1 MREQNRAIQENIK
14 KNETENAMV
23 AVSAG
28 EGMDSEFTGAG
39 VGVIISGGQTMNP
52 SIDTIAKAIRKAN
65 ARNVFVLPNNSNIIM
80 AGPAG
85 GGAFR
90 PQRNSHTYK
99 DHDAGNGGGNGLC
112 PREYSGGKP
121 QAHGKGCGKRRIGAV
136 TYAVRDTSCNGLTIA
151 KGDIIGLKD
160 NAITSVGKTVED
172 ATLSLIEKMLEGRE
186 EAMVTL
192 YFGEGVTEEQANE
205 LSERIMAK
213 LPDTEII
220 AMTRADSR
228 CITTIYP

>member
-1 MREQNRAIQENIK
+1 MKRTFDVTGMTCAACSARVEKAAAN
-14 KNETENAMV
+14 V
-23 AVSAG
+23 VS
-28 EGMDSEFTGAG
+28 
-39 VGVIISGGQTMNP
+39 
-52 SIDTIAKAIRKAN
+52 
-65 ARNVFVLPNNSNIIM
+65 
-80 AGPAG
+80 
-85 GGAFR
+85 
-90 PQRNSHTYK
+90 
-99 DHDAGNGGGNGLC
+99 
-112 PREYSGGKP
+112 
-121 QAHGKGCGKRRIGAV
+121 GAV

-172 ATLSLIEKMLEGRE
+172 ATLSLVEKMLEGRE

-220 AMTRADSR
+220 AIPGGQPLYYYYISVE
-228 CITTIYP
+228 

>member
-1 MREQNRAIQENIK
+1 MKRTFNVTGMTCAACSARVEKAAAN
-14 KNETENAMV
+14 V
-23 AVSAG
+23 VS
-28 EGMDSEFTGAG
+28 
-39 VGVIISGGQTMNP
+39 
-52 SIDTIAKAIRKAN
+52 
-65 ARNVFVLPNNSNIIM
+65 
-80 AGPAG
+80 
-85 GGAFR
+85 
-90 PQRNSHTYK
+90 
-99 DHDAGNGGGNGLC
+99 
-112 PREYSGGKP
+112 
-121 QAHGKGCGKRRIGAV
+121 GAV

-172 ATLSLIEKMLEGRE
+172 ATLSLVEKMLEDRE

-220 AMTRADSR
+220 AIPGGQPLYYYYISVE
-228 CITTIYP
+228 